1 MREEYAQAEAK
12 TSQGP
17 LDRNVPSR
25 TEERERSVSM
35 SLDSQVR
42 SDEFYA
48 RAYQAPAEFRSE
60 TVSNLQT
67 AISYVTST
75 VFGFLVVPSVAVT
88 YALLAGQELE
98 LISQIIEYPT
108 ASAAAPFAGALLF
121 GGINFLT
128 RDDKRSEQ

>member
-1 MREEYAQAEAK
+1 
-12 TSQGP
+12 
-17 LDRNVPSR
+17 
-25 TEERERSVSM
+25 M

-42 SDEFYA
+42 SEGEEFFA
-48 RAYQAPAEFRSE
+48 MAYQAPAEFRSE

-108 ASAAAPFAGALLF
+108 ASAAALFAGALLF

-128 RDDKRSEQ
+128 RDDKRSSQ